1 MIKINRGGLL
11 TVIEKDEKRNKTTSV
26 YRLISNIESLKS
38 RKSKARQPC
47 RFGKIIS
54 FSLYTV
60 VNIARAVIS
69 RCP

>member
-11 TVIEKDEKRNKTTSV
+11 TVIEKDEKKNKTTSV

-38 RKSKARQPC
+38 RKSKPC